1 MGRWIIIILGLI
13 PGVWSGTW
21 GVTYENQCALRGT
34 SVDLKCKYGYTLGNF
49 VTWVGWFKAQQV
61 SNKLTQVPL
70 SQLPSPPNHF
80 KYIGDYRGNCNL
92 RINNVQPSDQGAYYF
107 NFAATLGSWTSDT
120 YAFLSVREL
129 TTVVEP
135 SVARE
140 GDAVRLT
147 CESGCPETRKI
158 NWFKDGRLVQRSQF
172 QASREDAG
180 SYFCAIQGEETVRSA
195 SVALSV
201 HYAPT
206 DVTLSV
212 SPSRDVVRGSMVTLT
227 CSGRANPPVARS
239 GYRLYK
245 DATYVSSGQSHVISD
260 VQPRHRGRY
269 HCQAWNNISR
279 SGSNLINSL
288 AVYLDVWY
296 QPMNVSVSVS
306 PEHIVEGSGVNL
318 TCISNANPAADN
330 YTWYKRTEPTGS
342 HSLVHVGSGQVL
354 SLPSME
360 ASHNGLYVCYVRNSL
375 GEGNSTE
382 VVLAMAAGQHGSQS
396 LPILAGVGLLLIAAL
411 VAVLLLFWRKQ
422 RSQVDKKT
430 HLVSRLHGGTSNPEE
445 PTETV
450 YSNIHVPPSSP
461 PPVFDPYSSPASRGK
476 NTPKSSEAEIIY
488 TTVTV
493 KPRDRSAAQHKN
505 SWSEGREDGGS
516 VIYASV
522 VKSSR

>member
-1 MGRWIIIILGLI
+1 MIYC
-13 PGVWSGTW
+13 GTW

-34 SVDLKCKYGYTLGNF
+34 SVDLKCKYGYTLGNLI
-49 VTWVGWFKAQQV
+49 TWVGWFKAQQV

-92 RINNVQPSDQGAYYF
+92 RINNVQPLDQGAYYF

-120 YAFLSVREL
+120 YAFLSVR
-129 TTVVEP
+129 VVEP

-147 CESGCPETRKI
+147 CKSGCPETRKI

-201 HYAPT
+201 HY
-206 DVTLSV
+206 
-212 SPSRDVVRGSMVTLT
+212 
-227 CSGRANPPVARS
+227 
-239 GYRLYK
+239 
-245 DATYVSSGQSHVISD
+245 
-260 VQPRHRGRY
+260 
-269 HCQAWNNISR
+269 
-279 SGSNLINSL
+279 
-288 AVYLDVWY
+288 

-318 TCISNANPAADN
+318 TCISDANPAADN

-360 ASHNGLYVCYVRNSL
+360 ASHNGLYVCYVRNNL

-382 VVLAMAAGQHGSQS
+382 VVLAMAAGQHGLWHSS
-396 LPILAGVGLLLIAAL
+396 LTAE
-411 VAVLLLFWRKQ
+411 KQ
-422 RSQVDKKT
+422 RLFLWFVHQT

-476 NTPKSSEAEIIY
+476 NVNMFA
-488 TTVTV
+488 
-493 KPRDRSAAQHKN
+493 
-505 SWSEGREDGGS
+505 
-516 VIYASV
+516 
-522 VKSSR
+522 

>member
-34 SVDLKCKYGYTLGNF
+34 SVDLKCEYGYTLGNI
-49 VTWVGWFKAQQV
+49 VTRVSWFKAQQV
-61 SNKLTQVPL
+61 SNGLTRVPL

-107 NFAATLGSWTSDT
+107 NFAATLGSWESDT

-140 GDAVRLT
+140 GDAVRLK
-147 CESGCPETRKI
+147 CKSGCPETRKI

-172 QASREDAG
+172 QANREDAG

-195 SVALSV
+195 SVDLSV

-212 SPSRDVVRGSMVTLT
+212 SPSGDVVRGSLVTLT

-245 DATYVSSGQSHVISD
+245 DAAYVSSGQSHVISD

-279 SGSNLINSL
+279 SGSDLINSS
-288 AVYLDVWY
+288 AVHLDVRY

-318 TCISNANPAADN
+318 TCISDANPAAEN

-342 HSLVHVGSGQVL
+342 HFLVHVGSEQVL

-360 ASHNGLYVCYVRNSL
+360 ASHSGLYVCYVRNSL

-422 RSQVDKKT
+422 RSEVDKKT
-430 HLVSRLHGGTSNPEE
+430 HLVSRIHGGASNPEE

-450 YSNIHVPPSSP
+450 YSNIHVPPTSP
-461 PPVFDPYSSPASRGK
+461 PPAFDPYSFPASRGK

-493 KPRDRSAAQHKN
+493 KPRDWSAAQHKN
-505 SWSEGREDGGS
+505 SGSKGREDGGS
-516 VIYASV
+516 VIYSSV